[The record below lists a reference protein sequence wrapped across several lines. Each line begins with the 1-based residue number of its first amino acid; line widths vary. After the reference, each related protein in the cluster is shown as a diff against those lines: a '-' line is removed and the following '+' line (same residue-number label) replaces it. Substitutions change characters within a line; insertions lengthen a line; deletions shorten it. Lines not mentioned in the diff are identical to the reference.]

1 MNFETTATK
10 EYLKVIRRHVIVPL
24 ESTSLADSCFAAA
37 LLIFGSIDGLG
48 KLIDPDDS
56 AGAGKRFKSFLPRL
70 GSNYAALEDKLW
82 ALRNSLAHNSL
93 NVASFM
99 SKTDDAQGA
108 HLETDGDCIF
118 VHTVILLA
126 DFKDALVSLEQELRT
141 NATLLSQF
149 EARLSWDE
157 ITPSGWRG
165 SAIMTTPPPG
175 IRFVKS

>member
-1 MNFETTATK
+1 MNFETTATN
-10 EYLKVIRRHVIVPL
+10 EYLKVIRRHVIAPL

-48 KLIDPDDS
+48 KLFDPDVS
-56 AGAGKRFKSFLPRL
+56 AGPGQRFKSFLPRL
-70 GSNYAALEDKLW
+70 GCNYAALKDKLW
-82 ALRNSLAHNSL
+82 ALRNSLAHNAL

-108 HLETDGDCIF
+108 HLETDGDYIF

-126 DFKDALVSLEQELRT
+126 DFKAALVSLEEELKT
-141 NATLLSQF
+141 NSTLLAQF
-149 EARLSWDE
+149 ESRLSWDQ

-165 SAIMTTPPPG
+165 SDIMTTPPPG
-175 IRFVKS
+175 IQFVKS